1 MRLCIVQAVLP
12 LYAISFFNKIME
24 LHRDV
29 ELVVMTDLEST
40 DVLNQYRGADLQF
53 QVVHVPQEQSHGVVW
68 RRGLLEALRQQR
80 ADVVVFSG
88 SSRDASQL
96 LAMMA
101 YRLRGI
107 RFGTWGM
114 FHRIGGPRFVTKT
127 YFRLVGKLA
136 TRCLTYT
143 RIGAVNLVS
152 LGVPKHKVGVVG
164 TAIDE
169 SNPFAQVLARAK
181 QELEQFRSEHNL
193 TGKRVILQVVRL
205 SRVKRPELL
214 IGAAVALQ
222 GTRHDLVFVVIGD
235 GEMRSELEALVKMR
249 GLQESFR
256 FVGAVYDEAALSRW
270 YLCADVFVVPTFIGL
285 SAHHAM
291 SYGVPVVTDDSFDSQ
306 GSEFDILAEG
316 LNALTYHE
324 GDAEDL
330 AKVLVRVVSDP
341 ELRRLLA
348 SNARKT
354 IENVHNLENK
364 AKNFMVQV
372 RKITD

>member
-1 MRLCIVQAVLP
+1 M
-12 LYAISFFNKIME
+12 
-24 LHRDV
+24 
-29 ELVVMTDLEST
+29 
-40 DVLNQYRGADLQF
+40 
-53 QVVHVPQEQSHGVVW
+53 
-68 RRGLLEALRQQR
+68 
-80 ADVVVFSG
+80 
-88 SSRDASQL
+88 
-96 LAMMA
+96 
-101 YRLRGI
+101 
-107 RFGTWGM
+107 
-114 FHRIGGPRFVTKT
+114 TKT

-143 RIGAVNLVS
+143 RIGAVNLVN

-169 SNPFAQVLARAK
+169 SNPFAQVLACAK
-181 QELEQFRSEHNL
+181 QELEQFRSEHGL

-214 IGAAVALQ
+214 ISAAVALQ
-222 GTRHDLVFVVIGD
+222 GARDDLVFVLIGD
-235 GEMRSELEALVKMR
+235 GEMRVELETSVNRR
-249 GLQESFR
+249 GLRDSFR

-330 AKVLVRVVSDP
+330 AKVLVRVVSDR

-364 AKNFMVQV
+364 AKNFMAQV